1 MRFKDGDF
9 LRGFNKAKVE
19 EGTRLK
25 IAPTSVQDGYVRW
38 EDGKPVDW
46 RLREWVRTDQL
57 PIFRDTLPD
66 ADKIGESDDPWSY
79 CLLLAMKD
87 EDGELVKFST
97 GSVGG
102 TNAVRRVL
110 RDWKRQRDKH
120 PGKVPIVALSSGS
133 YEHKVH
139 RTEIAFPIF
148 TIVDWDFWDEADTM
162 LPSYTTADD
171 PRTQVRDEIDDDLPF

>member
-1 MRFKDGDF
+1 M
-9 LRGFNKAKVE
+9 
-19 EGTRLK
+19 
-25 IAPTSVQDGYVRW
+25 QDGYVRW

-102 TNAVRRVL
+102 TNAVRRCFETGSGNAISILARCRSWRSARAATSTRFTGPKL
-110 RDWKRQRDKH
+110 RSR
-120 PGKVPIVALSSGS
+120 SSILLIGTIGTR
-133 YEHKVH
+133 
-139 RTEIAFPIF
+139 RTAR
-148 TIVDWDFWDEADTM
+148 A